1 MHRRIFL
8 AGSAALWASR
18 TSNVRADDAPLLDGS
33 GQPLPQ
39 TEEQPST
46 TTDRFRARIDLLAR
60 AIVRDDADLA
70 TPVFFPVIAYRQ
82 VKAIADPQRDWRLRL
97 WAAFT
102 RDIHEYRHRL
112 GKNGAEAHLSR
123 IDVPQDRAR
132 WMKPG
137 SEGNKVGYFRVL
149 RSQMR
154 FGLPAGREQSLEVT
168 SMISWRGE
176 WYVVHLNGFG

>member
-1 MHRRIFL
+1 RIFL
-8 AGSAALWASR
+8 AGAAAMWASR
-18 TSNVRADDAPLLDGS
+18 AGRALADDPPLVDGS

-39 TEEQPST
+39 TQDEPSIT
-46 TTDRFRARIDLLAR
+46 SDRFRARIDLLVN
-60 AIVRDDADLA
+60 AIVRDDPDSAG
-70 TPVFFPVIAYRQ
+70 PVFFPVVAYRQ
-82 VKAIADPQRDWRLRL
+82 VKAIADPDRDWKMRL
-97 WAAFT
+97 WAAFA
-102 RDIHEYRHRL
+102 RDIHEYRRRL
-112 GKNGAEAHLSR
+112 GKNAHDAHLAR

-137 SEGNKVGYFRVL
+137 SEGNKLGYFRVL

-154 FGLPAGREQSLEVT
+154 FSLPGGREQSLEVT